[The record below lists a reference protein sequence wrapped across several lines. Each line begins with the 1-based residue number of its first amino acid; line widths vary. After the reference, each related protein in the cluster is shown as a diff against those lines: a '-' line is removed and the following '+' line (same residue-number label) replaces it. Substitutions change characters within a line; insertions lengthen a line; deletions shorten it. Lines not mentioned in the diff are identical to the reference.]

1 MTKRSIV
8 DETKNWVEKLVIGV
22 NLCPFA
28 KLPFQQDRIR
38 FVEVQSEDEADLI
51 RTLLQEMSDLV
62 EQPAAQLE
70 TTLIIFPNQLNEFAD
85 YLEFVAYADE
95 LLQEAELTGILQIA
109 SFHPRYQFANTGK
122 DDVENYTNRSPY
134 PMLHLIREESIE
146 RVLENFPDPEQI
158 PLRNVAKMK
167 ELGHEGVRRI
177 LED

>member
-1 MTKRSIV
+1 MTKRSV
-8 DETKNWVEKLVIGV
+8 TEETKNWVEKLVIGV

-28 KLPFQQDRIR
+28 KLPFQQGRIR
-38 FVEVQSEDEADLI
+38 FAEVQSADEADLI

-62 EQPAAQLE
+62 EQSAAELE
-70 TTLIIFPNQLNEFAD
+70 TTLIIFPNQLNDFAD

-95 LLQEAELTGILQIA
+95 LLHEAELTGILQIA
-109 SFHPRYQFANTGK
+109 SFHPQYQFANTGK
-122 DDVENYTNRSPY
+122 DDIENYTNRSPY

-146 RVLENFPDPEQI
+146 RALENYTDPEQI